1 MVDDP
6 PLHLKEEGLAA
17 VSVHGLTKR
26 YGAMTAVK
34 EIDFSV
40 GQGEVFAFLGP
51 NGAGKSTTIKMLCTL
66 AHPTCG
72 RATVAG
78 FDVVSRAKAVRR
90 HIGLVFQEQ
99 TLDDQLTAEE
109 NLRFHAV
116 LYGVPHAQVARRIAR
131 VLDLVALSD
140 RRKDL
145 VSTYS
150 GGMARRLE
158 IARGMLHTPK
168 VLFLDEPT
176 VGLDPQ
182 TRALMWE
189 DVMRFRDEEGV
200 TIFLTTHYM
209 DEAEYADRIAIIDY
223 GAVIALDTPDALK
236 ASVGA
241 DTVELET
248 VDDEA
253 ALAALKR
260 GGYTVTLSETGLTVF
275 VADEEAAVG
284 PIVAAVGVS
293 VRTVRAHRPTLD
305 DVFLHFTGR
314 EIREQHGQA
323 LPMFARAHGAR
334 RNSVTMTTTTSA
346 TPTEEKTLTDTRISD
361 EIRVVGMVWER
372 ELIRYV
378 RTRTRIVSGLVQPV
392 LFLFVLGYGMSGL
405 VGTTGGFNFREFV
418 YPGVVAMSVVMTAMF
433 SAMSIVWDR
442 EFGFLREMLV
452 APVSRVSLV
461 LGKTAGGATVA
472 AAQGTIMLVLAPLVG
487 IHLTVV
493 LVTEVV
499 GLELL
504 MAVAMTTFGVF
515 VASRIQ
521 KMESFQVVMQMLLM
535 PMLFLSG
542 ALFPL
547 NGLPGWLSVVTRLN
561 PLTYAVAPLRQV
573 VFSAQNMSVAART
586 RFPTNV
592 TLFGHILPI
601 AGELAVVI
609 VFALAFFVLGFQ
621 GLSRTE

>member
-1 MVDDP
+1 MVSSLTVNGSAP
-6 PLHLKEEGLAA
+6 PQRAAGPAA
-17 VSVHGLTKR
+17 VAVQGLTKC
-26 YGAMTAVK
+26 YGAITAVK
-34 EIDFSV
+34 DIDFSV

-66 AHPTCG
+66 AHPTSG

-78 FDVVSRAKAVRR
+78 FDVASRAKAVRR

-116 LYGVPHAQVARRIAR
+116 LYGVPHAQIDPRIGR

-140 RRKDL
+140 RRRDL

-189 DVMRFRDEEGV
+189 DVMRLRDEEGV

-223 GAVIALDTPDALK
+223 GSIIALDTPDALK

-248 VDDEA
+248 VDDET

-275 VADEEAAVG
+275 VVDEEAAVG
-284 PIVAAVGVS
+284 PIVTAVGVP

-334 RNSVTMTTTTSA
+334 RS
-346 TPTEEKTLTDTRISD
+346 
-361 EIRVVGMVWER
+361 
-372 ELIRYV
+372 
-378 RTRTRIVSGLVQPV
+378 
-392 LFLFVLGYGMSGL
+392 
-405 VGTTGGFNFREFV
+405 
-418 YPGVVAMSVVMTAMF
+418 
-433 SAMSIVWDR
+433 
-442 EFGFLREMLV
+442 
-452 APVSRVSLV
+452 
-461 LGKTAGGATVA
+461 
-472 AAQGTIMLVLAPLVG
+472 
-487 IHLTVV
+487 
-493 LVTEVV
+493 
-499 GLELL
+499 
-504 MAVAMTTFGVF
+504 
-515 VASRIQ
+515 
-521 KMESFQVVMQMLLM
+521 
-535 PMLFLSG
+535 
-542 ALFPL
+542 
-547 NGLPGWLSVVTRLN
+547 
-561 PLTYAVAPLRQV
+561 
-573 VFSAQNMSVAART
+573 
-586 RFPTNV
+586 
-592 TLFGHILPI
+592 
-601 AGELAVVI
+601 
-609 VFALAFFVLGFQ
+609 
-621 GLSRTE
+621 